1 MRRLNPELGTGEL
14 TPQRQA
20 LPRPGLCR
28 CSPERMPP
36 NISVVQI
43 TLPLMEGVRLPIN
56 STAASEGRV
65 VIVTS

>member
-20 LPRPGLCR
+20 LPRVFVDAPR
-28 CSPERMPP
+28 AYAS
-36 NISVVQI
+36 NIFVLQI